1 MLFCVETP
9 YYEHGWGGDEVEDAV
24 VIIPAG
30 TRRLTRSSQEPAARP
45 ATPAEPTPMEIETR
59 LTPEMLD
66 RYTRSGAWSAET
78 FDDILSRRAAAH
90 PERVAIVDRGQ
101 WIPYR
106 DLKARVDRVAAH
118 LGALGIGAGDVITI
132 QLPNWAEFAYVFF
145 AAARLGAVANQI
157 GPDFRSREVEYI
169 LHFSESRAYVCPASF
184 KGFDYVAMI
193 EGLRAKLPA
202 LETVAVLGGGRRPGT
217 VSLDEVVADDAQPPV
232 ARLVPL
238 GPNDVM
244 RMAFTSGT
252 TGNPK
257 GVIHSTNT
265 TLSTCWTLN
274 RDMGVTEEEVFLI
287 YLPLG
292 LNWGYLTLVQAILA
306 GARAVLLDQFS
317 ASAALELI
325 EREHVTLIP
334 TAPASIIAMLNEPG
348 LERRKLSSL
357 RVVITGGASCPLE
370 TLREYRARMHGH
382 LIELY
387 GMLETG
393 FHTYTRLSD
402 DPEAV
407 TGTVGRA
414 ASGMGLRLFDEQGRE
429 VPAGTEGEIAAQGPS
444 VHLGYHKNPA
454 ANADLFTA
462 DGWFRTGDLGQL
474 DAAGNLRIVGRLK
487 EMINRG
493 GKKFFP
499 REIEEILYTHP
510 KILHAAIVGVPDP
523 RLGERA
529 CLCVIPRAGQ
539 HLTLEEVVAFLRDE
553 VATYKLPEMLEIVAE
568 LPFTPT
574 GKIQR
579 HVLARRMAERS
590 SR

>member
-1 MLFCVETP
+1 
-9 YYEHGWGGDEVEDAV
+9 
-24 VIIPAG
+24 
-30 TRRLTRSSQEPAARP
+30 
-45 ATPAEPTPMEIETR
+45 
-59 LTPEMLD
+59 
-66 RYTRSGAWSAET
+66 
-78 FDDILSRRAAAH
+78 
-90 PERVAIVDRGQ
+90 
-101 WIPYR
+101 
-106 DLKARVDRVAAH
+106 
-118 LGALGIGAGDVITI
+118 
-132 QLPNWAEFAYVFF
+132 
-145 AAARLGAVANQI
+145 
-157 GPDFRSREVEYI
+157 
-169 LHFSESRAYVCPASF
+169 
-184 KGFDYVAMI
+184 
-193 EGLRAKLPA
+193 
-202 LETVAVLGGGRRPGT
+202 
-217 VSLDEVVADDAQPPV
+217 
-232 ARLVPL
+232 
-238 GPNDVM
+238 M

-257 GVIHSTNT
+257 GVIHSHDT
-265 TLSTCWTLN
+265 TLPTCRTLN
-274 RDMGVTEEEVFLI
+274 ADMGVSEDEVFLI

-292 LNWGYLTLVQAILA
+292 LNWGYLTLVQSVIA

-317 ASAALELI
+317 AGAALDLV
-325 EREHVTLIP
+325 ERERVSFIP

-348 LERRKLSSL
+348 LARRDLASL

-370 TLREYRARMHGH
+370 TIREYRARIRGH

-393 FHTYTRLSD
+393 FHTYTRLGD

-407 TGTVGRA
+407 AGTVGRPA
-414 ASGMGLRLFDEQGRE
+414 AGMGLRLIDEQGRD
-429 VPAGTEGEIAAQGPS
+429 VPPGGEGEIAADGPS

-454 ANADLFTA
+454 ANAELFTA

-474 DAAGNLRIVGRLK
+474 DAAGNVKIVGRLK

-523 RLGERA
+523 RLGERN

-539 HLTLEEVVAFLRDE
+539 RITLEEVVAFLRDE
-553 VATYKLPEMLEIVAE
+553 VATYKLPERLEIVDE

-579 HVLARRMAERS
+579 HVLARRLADR
-590 SR
+590 RTP